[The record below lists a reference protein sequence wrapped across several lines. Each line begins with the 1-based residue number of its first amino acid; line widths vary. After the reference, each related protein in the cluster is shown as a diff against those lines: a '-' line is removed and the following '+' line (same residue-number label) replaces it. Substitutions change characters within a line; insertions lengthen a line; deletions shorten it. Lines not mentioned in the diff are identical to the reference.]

1 MMERMVNSL
10 ISSRPEALG
19 VRIAA
24 LSLSL
29 IVLAACSA
37 GTAESP
43 SADRPG
49 TASSRIAAGGLVEPV
64 SEERVIIPQIS
75 GRLAK
80 VDIEEGDVVSAGQL
94 IAEIE
99 NADLRADLAAA
110 AAEVDLRQ
118 AELERL
124 RNGARVEEIAQ
135 AVAGLAATESA
146 ERLAAAARARDEP
159 LLQRKLISQAR
170 WDQAQAELDT
180 AKAERERAAAAL
192 RLLRV
197 GARVEDIRAA
207 EARLAAAMATRDR
220 ASAQFDKSQI
230 RSPIDG
236 VVLKRD
242 LREGET
248 AVALSPVPLARIG
261 DTSQLH
267 VRADIDE
274 LDIARVRVGQTVDV
288 RSDAFAGQ
296 RFPGK
301 VIHVSQRMGRRNLS
315 SGDPAEKQD
324 AKILEALILLE
335 GHPALPIG
343 LRVDVFIDTAGL
355 QR

>member
-1 MMERMVNSL
+1 MMARMIPALAACRRHTPVL
-10 ISSRPEALG
+10 HVATLG
-19 VRIAA
+19 VAMF
-24 LSLSL
+24 
-29 IVLAACSA
+29 VLAACRAGSA
-37 GTAESP
+37 DPAAP
-43 SADRPG
+43 DRPG
-49 TASSRIAAGGLVEPV
+49 MDSSRVAAGGLVEPV

-75 GRLAK
+75 GRLAR
-80 VDIEEGDVVSAGQL
+80 VSIAEGDVVSAGQL

-99 NADLRADLAAA
+99 NADLRADMAAA

-118 AELERL
+118 AELDRL
-124 RNGARVEEIAQ
+124 RHGARAEEIAE
-135 AVAGLAATESA
+135 ATAGLAAAESA
-146 ERLAAAARARDEP
+146 EHLAEAAQRRDQP
-159 LLQRKLISQAR
+159 LLQRKLISQSR
-170 WDQAQAELDT
+170 WDQSRAELEMAT
-180 AKAERERAAAAL
+180 AERQRAAAAL
-192 RLLRV
+192 RLLQA
-197 GARVEDIRAA
+197 GARIEDIHAG
-207 EARLAAAMATRDR
+207 EARLAAAVASRER
-220 ASAQFDKSQI
+220 ASAQFGKSQI

-261 DTSQLH
+261 DTSQLR

-288 RSDAFAGQ
+288 RSDAFAG
-296 RFPGK
+296 RSFPGK

-335 GHPALPIG
+335 GHPDLPVG
-343 LRVDVFIDTAGL
+343 LRVDVFIETTRAPG
-355 QR
+355 

>member
-1 MMERMVNSL
+1 MIARMVYSL
-10 ISSRPEALG
+10 ILNRSATLI
-19 VRIAA
+19 VRSAM

-29 IVLAACSA
+29 IALLACSSGA
-37 GTAESP
+37 ADPT

-49 TASSRIAAGGLVEPV
+49 APSSRIAAGGLVEPI

-80 VDIEEGDVVSAGQL
+80 VDIKEGDVVSAGQL

-99 NADLRADLAAA
+99 NADLRADMAAA

-118 AELERL
+118 AELDRL

-135 AVAGLAATESA
+135 AVAGLAAAESTEK
-146 ERLAAAARARDEP
+146 LAAAGRARDEP

-192 RLLRV
+192 KLLRV
-197 GARVEDIRAA
+197 GTRVEDIRAA

-220 ASAQFDKSQI
+220 ATAQFEKSQI

-236 VVLKRD
+236 IVLKRD

-296 RFPGK
+296 SFPGK

-343 LRVDVFIDTAGL
+343 LRVDVFIDTAST